1 MTPIPLIDLAAQQA
15 RLKPAIDANIARV
28 LAHGQYIQGP
38 EVTAFEAK
46 LAAFAGCRHAVSCGN
61 GTDALTM
68 ALMAAGVGPGAAVF
82 LPSFTFTA
90 TAEVVALLG
99 ARPVFVD
106 VDTDDFTID
115 ASDLERRI
123 ATVKAEGGETPTAV
137 IAVDLFGQPAGYA
150 ALHTVAQRHGM
161 WVLGDAAQSF
171 GGVQNG
177 VRVGAL
183 ARMTALSFFPSKPL
197 ACYGDG
203 GAVLTDDDD
212 LAGVLRSIGAHG
224 RGPAKYDIVRLG
236 LNSRLDTLQAAI
248 LLTKIE
254 AFEAELAAR
263 ARIAEQYDRRL
274 GNLVRTPVIRPGNRS
289 AWAHYCIRVPQR
301 DRVAAQLAAQKIA
314 SAVYYPRPVHLQPAY
329 AHYGLGE
336 GSLPGSETLCGE
348 ILALP
353 LYPDLDAAAVDR
365 VCDAVAAALP

>member
-38 EVTAFEAK
+38 EVAAFEAK

-68 ALMAAGVGPGAAVF
+68 ALMAVEVGPGAAVF

-106 VDTDDFTID
+106 VDPDDFTID
-115 ASDLERRI
+115 PADLERQV
-123 ATVKAEGGETPTAV
+123 AAVKREGRETPTAV
-137 IAVDLFGQPAGYA
+137 IAVDLFGQPAAYA
-150 ALHTVAQRHGM
+150 ALHETAQRHGM

-171 GGVQNG
+171 GGAQNG

-203 GAVLTDDDD
+203 GAVLTDDDS
-212 LAGVLRSIGAHG
+212 LAQVLRSIGAHG
-224 RGPAKYDIVRLG
+224 RGPAKYDIVRIG

-248 LLTKIE
+248 LLAKIE
-254 AFEAELAAR
+254 AFEGELAAR

-289 AWAHYCIRVPQR
+289 AWAHYCIRVPDR
-301 DRVAAQLAAQKIA
+301 DRVAAHLSAQKIA
-314 SAVYYPRPVHLQPAY
+314 NAVYYPRPVHLQSAY
-329 AHYGLGE
+329 ARYGNGE
-336 GSLPGSETLCGE
+336 KSLPASEALCGE

-353 LYPDLDAAAVDR
+353 LYPDLDADAVDR
-365 VCDAVAAALP
+365 VCDAIAAALG